1 MEAKGA
7 EWLKLALNGA
17 GDGAA
22 RQSQAHVSAWGADGE
37 TRQGIRNTEIQSL
50 KAQIVCPKPQIS
62 GYFCVS
68 FLSTHTVP
76 SLLFSFFLH
85 HKKRK
90 TKQNKTRL
98 SVKILLLRNE

>member
-22 RQSQAHVSAWGADGE
+22 SQVSAWGADGE

-90 TKQNKTRL
+90 KTEQNKTRL